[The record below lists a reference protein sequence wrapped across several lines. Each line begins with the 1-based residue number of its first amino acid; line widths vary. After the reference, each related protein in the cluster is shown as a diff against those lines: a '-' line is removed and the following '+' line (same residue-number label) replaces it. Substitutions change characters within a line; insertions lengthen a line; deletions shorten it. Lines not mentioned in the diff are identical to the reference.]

1 MSYNWFREKNEH
13 PEIKRASL
21 YLYIS
26 LPASRMNPKIGQTF
40 TYVMKNTLQ
49 KIKILKDLSKK
60 TVCIW
65 MEWPRSVQI
74 TRSLPPRRECSHS
87 SLNWKALLSALTH
100 HSYHLERKNRRCK
113 SCWKSWN
120 SQSDLFLLLLRYWL
134 IVWRAQ
140 TNDFLHC
147 VAGKCREVVPLLK
160 CFPLPL
166 WWEWRKTAWWLLN
179 KKQDHLWVTDYMS
192 DKPRREIV

>member
-1 MSYNWFREKNEH
+1 MPLYFSSGFKDESENWPYLYLCHEKHSSKNEDFQRF
-13 PEIKRASL
+13 K
-21 YLYIS
+21 
-26 LPASRMNPKIGQTF
+26 Q
-40 TYVMKNTLQ
+40 
-49 KIKILKDLSKK
+49 KK

-74 TRSLPPRRECSHS
+74 TRSLPPRHECSHS

-100 HSYHLERKNRRCK
+100 HSHHLERKNCRCK

-140 TNDFLHC
+140 TNDSLHC
-147 VAGKCREVVPLLK
+147 APLSK
-160 CFPLPL
+160 CFPLPV